1 MNAIKTLPLHTK
13 NGISHILHDLV
24 FVTISGLFYQQNQQI
39 EIKVTRN
46 QDQPFSIQIHLEANK
61 GNKGNK
67 CKSNNSYQK

>member
-1 MNAIKTLPLHTK
+1 MVYH
-13 NGISHILHDLV
+13 ISYMIWFLLLFQV
-24 FVTISGLFYQQNQQI
+24 YLFYQQNQQI